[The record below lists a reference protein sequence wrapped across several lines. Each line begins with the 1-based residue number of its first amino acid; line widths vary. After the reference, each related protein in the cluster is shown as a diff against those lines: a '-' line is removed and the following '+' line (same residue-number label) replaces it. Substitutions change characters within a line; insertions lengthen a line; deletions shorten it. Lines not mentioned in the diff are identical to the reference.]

1 MEPLFPAKVVLT
13 EPDHKYHDSA
23 GQEYM
28 SFSSVYEFVCERFDA
43 KKIAYF
49 AGGKNEEGMIAKL
62 NEWDKK
68 REVGVR
74 LDKAL
79 TEYAKTGR
87 TDEQDLLDAVK
98 TILGTYAP
106 HTAEQVVVY
115 NEQYR
120 TAGTA
125 DKISFTSNRKDSK
138 FIVSDFKCYEKFDL
152 HESRGWLKAPFEHL
166 PKSKFIQISFQL
178 SYYAFHFEQ
187 LTGKKCN
194 GMFIHLIDPTTIGG
208 EIREQKIHVPYLKND
223 ILILLETFK
232 DQIKEKLS
240 NKNEFVI

>member
-125 DKISFTSNRKDSK
+125 DK
-138 FIVSDFKCYEKFDL
+138 
-152 HESRGWLKAPFEHL
+152 
-166 PKSKFIQISFQL
+166 
-178 SYYAFHFEQ
+178 
-187 LTGKKCN
+187 
-194 GMFIHLIDPTTIGG
+194 
-208 EIREQKIHVPYLKND
+208 
-223 ILILLETFK
+223 
-232 DQIKEKLS
+232 KLYQ
-240 NKNEFVI
+240 